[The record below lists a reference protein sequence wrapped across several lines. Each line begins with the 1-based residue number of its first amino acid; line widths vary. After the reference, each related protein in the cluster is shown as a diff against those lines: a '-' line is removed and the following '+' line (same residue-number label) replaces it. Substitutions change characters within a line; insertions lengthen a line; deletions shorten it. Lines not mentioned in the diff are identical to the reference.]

1 MSRKLL
7 NSIVIPGVLLLV
19 GACAQ
24 QTPKNDSAPAS
35 EPAPEPAMTETAPAA
50 TTPMELTAE
59 KVTEIA
65 QVVVNIAKNPGSAEN
80 VLAEHGMTQA
90 QLDDAVARIQADPA
104 LQSMFDQAKTAAEGA
119 MGAASGAAD
128 AAKDA
133 MGGTTEGH

>member
-1 MSRKLL
+1 MSRKFL
-7 NSIVIPGVLLLV
+7 NSIVIPGVLLLA

-35 EPAPEPAMTETAPAA
+35 EPAPEPAMEESTPADVA
-50 TTPMELTAE
+50 APMELTAE

-65 QVVVNIAKNPGSAEN
+65 QVVVNIAKNPGSAAN
-80 VLAEHGMTQA
+80 VLAEHGITQS
-90 QLDDAVARIQADPA
+90 QLDDALARIQADPA

-119 MGAASGAAD
+119 MGAAT
-128 AAKDA
+128 DA